1 MNYSEI
7 KPLDIANG
15 TGVRVSLFVSGC
27 RNHCK
32 GCFNPATWDFR
43 AGKPF
48 DEKVERRILQLLK
61 PDHVVGLTI
70 LGGEPFEPENQ
81 RDLLP
86 FVRRVRSAYPD
97 KTIWAYSGCVLDRD
111 MCAGGRVYC
120 GATDELLSLID
131 VLVDG
136 PFIEARKDI
145 LLRFRGSDNQRIID
159 MKATRERGEIVLCKE
174 PRKSPLPPKKTP

>member
-32 GCFNPATWDFR
+32 GCFNPATWDFC

-48 DEKVERRILQLLK
+48 DEKVERRILELLK
-61 PDHVVGLTI
+61 PDHVVGLTL

-81 RDLLP
+81 RALLP
-86 FVRRVRSAYPD
+86 FVKRVRQAYPD
-97 KTIWAYSGCVLDRD
+97 KTVWAYSGCVLDRD
-111 MCAGGRVYC
+111 MRAGGRVHC
-120 GATDELLSLID
+120 EATDELLSLVD

-145 LLRFRGSDNQRIID
+145 SLRFRGSDNQRIID
-159 MKATRERGEIVLCKE
+159 MKATRERGEIVLCKD
-174 PRKSPLPPKKTP
+174 PRKSPLPPKKTR